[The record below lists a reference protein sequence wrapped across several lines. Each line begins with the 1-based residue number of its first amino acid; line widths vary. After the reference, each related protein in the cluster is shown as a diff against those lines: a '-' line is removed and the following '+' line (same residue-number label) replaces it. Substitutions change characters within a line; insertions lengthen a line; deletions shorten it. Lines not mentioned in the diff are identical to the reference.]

1 MLTFWFLQS
10 RANEQSKQNPGKIR
24 QRDKQLARHVVIGFF
39 AQITKNH
46 QEITCDCRLVHWHP
60 VCTFL
65 RPYAGKI
72 AKRRHYI
79 FRCTCVLHGHGQQQN
94 TIALSFYRVWIR
106 FQVRLLPCGV
116 ARRFLLW
123 LVLSNNCQLH
133 YNGNSEHQ
141 WRSKVGAKGGPVSLF
156 GAV

>member
-1 MLTFWFLQS
+1 M
-10 RANEQSKQNPGKIR
+10 NKVNKILE
-24 QRDKQLARHVVIGFF
+24 KSVNVINNLPD
-39 AQITKNH
+39 TWLSDSLHRSLKNH

-133 YNGNSEHQ
+133 YNGNSEQ
-141 WRSKVGAKGGPVSLF
+141 SVT
-156 GAV
+156 